1 MTTWYGKSASKQ
13 IESLIENKAS
23 LQTLLGVSD
32 FNQELKS
39 YNSKLLDYITNNP
52 LLISE
57 AISYLTIPPT
67 PSDSQ

>member
-23 LQTLLGVSD
+23 LQALLNVND
-32 FNQELKS
+32 FPQELKS

-52 LLISE
+52 TLIS
-57 AISYLTIPPT
+57 
-67 PSDSQ
+67 